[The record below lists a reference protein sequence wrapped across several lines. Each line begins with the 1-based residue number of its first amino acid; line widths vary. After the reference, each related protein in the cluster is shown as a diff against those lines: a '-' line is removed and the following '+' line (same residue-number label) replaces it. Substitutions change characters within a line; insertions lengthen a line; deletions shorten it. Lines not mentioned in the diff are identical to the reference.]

1 MIQSMTGYGKGES
14 RTNLKKFKVEIKT
27 LNSKGLDISIK
38 YPNFYREKELTWR
51 KKIREKLERGKI
63 DVFINYESE
72 QSKTDINHK
81 WLKSVMKE
89 LQSLSLDTISSSD
102 LLMMALK
109 IPEPSSNYEAPNED
123 WEAIESALIKSIDAV
138 KAFRLKEG
146 ESLNKDLFENISKIE
161 KNLTR
166 ISPFENERIGL
177 LKKKIIGRLGDIEID
192 KDRFEQEMIYYLEKL
207 DINEEKVRL
216 KLHISH
222 FKKSMKEGDGKKLG
236 FISQEIGREINTLGS
251 KSSHAEMQKIV
262 IEMKEGLEKIKEQLL
277 NIL

>member
-1 MIQSMTGYGKGES
+1 
-14 RTNLKKFKVEIKT
+14 
-27 LNSKGLDISIK
+27 LDISIK
-38 YPNFYREKELTWR
+38 YPNFYLEKELTWR

-89 LQSLSLDTISSSD
+89 LQSLSSDTISSSD

-123 WEAIESALIKSIDAV
+123 WEAIELALSKSIDAV

-146 ESLNKDLFENISKIE
+146 ESLNKDLYKNIYKIE

-166 ISPFENERIGL
+166 ISPFENERIDL
-177 LKKKIIGRLGDIEID
+177 LKKKIVGKLGDIEID
-192 KDRFEQEMIYYLEKL
+192 KNRFEQEMIYYLEKL

-262 IEMKEGLEKIKEQLL
+262 IEMKEGLEKMKEQLL

>member
-14 RTNLKKFKVEIKT
+14 KTNLKKFKVEIKT

-89 LQSLSLDTISSSD
+89 LQSLSSDTISSSD

-123 WEAIESALIKSIDAV
+123 WEAIESALIKSIDAL

-146 ESLNKDLFENISKIE
+146 ESLNKDLYENISKIE

-177 LKKKIIGRLGDIEID
+177 LKKKILGRLGDIEID

-251 KSSHAEMQKIV
+251 KSNHAEMQKIV

>member
-1 MIQSMTGYGKGES
+1 MTGYGKGES
-14 RTNLKKFKVEIKT
+14 KTNLKKFKVEIKT

-72 QSKTDINHK
+72 QSKTGINHK

-89 LQSLSLDTISSSD
+89 LQSLSSDTISSSD

-109 IPEPSSNYEAPNED
+109 IPEPSSNYKAPNED

-138 KAFRLKEG
+138 KAFRFKEG
-146 ESLNKDLFENISKIE
+146 ESLNKDLYENISKIE

-166 ISPFENERIGL
+166 ISTFENERIDL
-177 LKKKIIGRLGDIEID
+177 LKKKILGRLGDIEID

-251 KSSHAEMQKIV
+251 KSNHAEMQKIV

>member
-14 RTNLKKFKVEIKT
+14 KTNLKKFKVEIKT
-27 LNSKGLDISIK
+27 LNSKGLDISLK

-63 DVFINYESE
+63 DVFINFESE

-89 LQSLSLDTISSSD
+89 LQSLSSDTISSSD

-109 IPEPSSNYEAPNED
+109 IPEPSSNYEAPNEE

-146 ESLNKDLFENISKIE
+146 ESLNKDLNENISKIE

-177 LKKKIIGRLGDIEID
+177 LKKKILGRLGDIEID

-251 KSSHAEMQKIV
+251 KSNHAEMQKIV

>member
-123 WEAIESALIKSIDAV
+123 WEAIESALIKSIYAV

-216 KLHISH
+216 RLHISH

-251 KSSHAEMQKIV
+251 KSNHAEMQKIV

>member
-1 MIQSMTGYGKGES
+1 MTGYGKGES
-14 RTNLKKFKVEIKT
+14 KTNLKKFKVEIKT

-89 LQSLSLDTISSSD
+89 LQSLSSDTISSSD

-109 IPEPSSNYEAPNED
+109 IPEPSSNYKAPNED

-146 ESLNKDLFENISKIE
+146 ESLSKDLYENISKIE

-166 ISPFENERIGL
+166 ISPFENERISL
-177 LKKKIIGRLGDIEID
+177 LKKKILGRLGDIEID

-251 KSSHAEMQKIV
+251 KSNHAEMQKIV

>member
-14 RTNLKKFKVEIKT
+14 ETNLKKFKVEIKT

-146 ESLNKDLFENISKIE
+146 ESLNKDLYENISKIE

-216 KLHISH
+216 SLHISH

-251 KSSHAEMQKIV
+251 KSNHAEMQKIV